1 MTDAK
6 RNIVDL
12 EKLSEIY
19 DGEHF
24 DEAFDCNDEKLKS
37 HLDNW
42 SLIGSALLKKL
53 ICQLPIM

>member
-24 DEAFDCNDEKLKS
+24 DEAFDCNEEKLKS
-37 HLDNW
+37 HL
-42 SLIGSALLKKL
+42 G
-53 ICQLPIM
+53 P